1 MFKACGLKEKTKPG
15 KSSSFQENIKFL
27 LNLTSIAFLIVN
39 TQLNPPNEEMQ
50 QFSELGMGSL
60 WKKNEIH
67 SSFQKLWRR
76 KPVKSFS
83 ETPPQPIHGKW
94 REISGNNTQSTAI
107 LQGPPDP

>member
-1 MFKACGLKEKTKPG
+1 MKEKTKPG

-60 WKKNEIH
+60 WKKMKALFLSKAVEKKTSEIILRDT
-67 SSFQKLWRR
+67 SSTHPWKMERNFR
-76 KPVKSFS
+76 K
-83 ETPPQPIHGKW
+83 
-94 REISGNNTQSTAI
+94 
-107 LQGPPDP
+107 